1 MEEDKT
7 KTCGLTRRQCV
18 ARVLD
23 QGQGE
28 TCTVHALANAIT
40 QCLMD
45 NYNVAI
51 FPEEIVVA
59 LKQLDMV
66 DILGGNHVQDFHG
79 VILKNLMDHKTGA
92 YGMVQVEI
100 CVPTRKTGRQGDQF
114 VLVYDQ
120 VEGDPETKHCVYI
133 QGVCSDKR
141 TLKCINSWG
150 PGKDERLLIKM
161 DRPGNQVFRTFAK
174 WIPVSQN
181 IVLNFTRPQQS
192 TNKAEILFLI
202 SVSAVT
208 FFGKV
213 VPLNFWMRKTVGI

>member
-1 MEEDKT
+1 M
-7 KTCGLTRRQCV
+7 CGQSVGSRTRRNLHSSCLSK
-18 ARVLD
+18 RNHPMPH
-23 QGQGE
+23 GQLQRSHLPRGDCCGIE
-28 TCTVHALANAIT
+28 AAGHGG
-40 QCLMD
+40 
-45 NYNVAI
+45 
-51 FPEEIVVA
+51 
-59 LKQLDMV
+59 QL

-79 VILKNLMDHKTGA
+79 VTLKNLMDHKTGA

-100 CVPTRKTGRQGDQF
+100 CVPTRKTERQGNQF

-120 VEGDPETKHCVYI
+120 VEGDPETKHCAYI
-133 QGVCSDKR
+133 QRVCSDKR

-150 PGKDERLLIKM
+150 PGKDDRLLIKM

-174 WIPVSQN
+174 WIPISQN
-181 IVLNFTRPQQS
+181 IVLNFTGPQRS
-192 TNKAEILFLI
+192 TNNAEILFLI

>member
-1 MEEDKT
+1 
-7 KTCGLTRRQCV
+7 
-18 ARVLD
+18 
-23 QGQGE
+23 
-28 TCTVHALANAIT
+28 
-40 QCLMD
+40 MD
-45 NYNVAI
+45 NYRVVI
-51 FPEEIVVA
+51 LPEEIVVA

-79 VILKNLMDHKTGA
+79 VTLKNLMDHKTGV

-100 CVPTRKTGRQGDQF
+100 CVATRKTGRQGDQF

-150 PGKDERLLIKM
+150 PGKDDRLLINM
-161 DRPGNQVFRTFAK
+161 DRPENQVFRTFAK
-174 WIPVSQN
+174 WIHLDPSQN
-181 IVLNFTRPQQS
+181 IVLNFARPQRS

-213 VPLNFWMRKTVGI
+213 VPLNFWIRKTVGI